1 MSLDRN
7 ARAITQWAEALDE
20 SRLRKHFPDL
30 DSRIGQLERL
40 QGHSYKH
47 RRLAAVSLIHRS
59 ALVYWPVQTDRAGI
73 FSNERLE
80 FLGDSFLNFFV
91 ACEAMS
97 AYPKMAEGELSKI
110 RAAIVSTENLAE
122 KARAL
127 NLHDLLM
134 FGRGEIAKGG
144 FQSERRQNILAD
156 AFEAVTAALMIDA
169 GEVHAREWLGSL
181 FAADLVVA
189 ERTLSDFDVKTRF
202 QQWTQSVCGRP
213 PVYKVVKTIATPQE
227 TQFVVAGFIGRTELA
242 RAAAVNK
249 RDASKLV
256 AAKMQKMFESGELT
270 ADLLKRYATESDVT
284 EDD

>member
-1 MSLDRN
+1 MSFADNVRSIVEWTGSLD
-7 ARAITQWAEALDE
+7 EV
-20 SRLRKHFPDL
+20 RLRRHFPDL
-30 DSRIGQLERL
+30 DSRVENLGRL
-40 QGHSYKH
+40 QGHVYRH
-47 RRLAAVSLIHRS
+47 PRLAAVSLIHRS

-110 RAAIVSTENLAE
+110 RAAIVGTENLAE
-122 KARAL
+122 KARHL

-144 FQSERRQNILAD
+144 FQSEKRQNILAD
-156 AFEAVTAALMIDA
+156 AFEAVTAALLIDA
-169 GEVHAREWLGSL
+169 GETHARDWLGRM

-189 ERTLSDFDVKTRF
+189 ERTLTDFDVKTRF

-213 PVYKVVKTIATPQE
+213 PVYKVVKTISTPQE

-242 RAAAVNK
+242 RAAAANK
-249 RDASKLV
+249 REASKLV
-256 AAKMQKMFESGELT
+256 AARMQKMFEVGELT
-270 ADLLKRYATESDVT
+270 ADLLRRYATENDIT
-284 EDD
+284 EDE